1 MSWVLRA
8 LFASFFLFFLVSA
21 MSHESLCVSQRRK
34 RKSEKDDGLADNGA
48 PVVLRRVPTNYSKV
62 FSSSLFCMVGTPLTF
77 IGFCILA
84 LPCALST

>member
-62 FSSSLFCMVGTPLTF
+62 FSSSLFCMVDAPTIFYWLLYF
-77 IGFCILA
+77 RL
-84 LPCALST
+84 LCALST